1 MDLYNYFYFTKYMR
15 IKRIKLNHHKVL
27 KTSAW
32 DLVSGDISINEDILK
47 KHHADIVVEI
57 EKKSESNFYTYLIGE
72 NGVGK
77 SILFR
82 TLSHFVN
89 RNTSIHNERIK
100 TLIDGYVDAHHYY
113 DKFDGNAFYE
123 LMDWDIWNQFAFD
136 GKNHIKDFLKYHQAY
151 MIHVNSSFGQPST
164 YSNNERFIEYSANE
178 YQSTSRLFL
187 SAIRYSNKEQLLAL
201 SKMIGKDSAEWNFGF
216 SLTAHGACGFDD
228 NSSLVL
234 LKRTNGIDIFNLIN
248 TIEKIEVS
256 KDERI
261 NDEKLTEEEKY
272 VFASI
277 YNSKSFEELF
287 LRSQYSLSE
296 IIAQFKSSKILI
308 YIKDFIKRQLPLS
321 DNDHRLCVLG
331 TEKYAHQLNIRYPKD
346 IVKEWE
352 RNFIDIHN
360 FADVDIALLLI
371 LNELKTIDI
380 NIEVANIP
388 LKSMSSGEQSI
399 IRIYSIFANIPVQFR
414 NDSILFLYDEPEN
427 SLHPIWQQNF
437 PYYFQEIV
445 ENIYSIKKSHFI
457 FATHSPLI
465 IMKSSS
471 VPNSNVLK
479 ISKDEDGILH
489 MTNVKD
495 IYSYSVEELLLD
507 QFNASYRSNAK
518 EREIHDFLHYKFESR
533 QQDPIETIKDSF
545 ALREKINDLFK
556 RFE

>member
-1 MDLYNYFYFTKYMR
+1 MR

-32 DLVSGDISINEDILK
+32 DLVVGDISTNGDILK
-47 KHHADIVVEI
+47 EHHTDIVVEI
-57 EKKSESNFYTYLIGE
+57 EKKSENNFYTYIIGE

-100 TLIDGYVDAHHYY
+100 TLIKGYVNAHHYY
-113 DKFDGNAFYE
+113 DKFEGNAFYE

-136 GKNHIKDFLKYHQAY
+136 GEISVTDFLKYHQAY
-151 MIHVNSSFGQPST
+151 MVHVNSSFGQPST
-164 YSNNERFIEYSANE
+164 YSSNERFIEYSASE

-187 SAIRYSNKEQLLAL
+187 SAIRSSTKEQLMAL
-201 SKMIGKDSAEWNFGF
+201 SKMIGKDNAEWSFGF
-216 SLTAHGACGFDD
+216 SLTAHGTCGFDD

-234 LKRTNGIDIFNLIN
+234 LKRTHGIDIFNLIT

-261 NDEKLTEEEKY
+261 NDEKLTIEEKH
-272 VFASI
+272 VFAKI

-287 LRSQYSLSE
+287 LRTHYSLSE
-296 IIAQFKSSKILI
+296 VIARLKLSKTLV
-308 YIKDFIKRQLPLS
+308 YIKEFLNRQLPLN

-331 TEKYAHQLNIRYPKD
+331 AEKYAKKLNVRYPKD
-346 IVKEWE
+346 IVKKWE
-352 RNFIDIHN
+352 CNFIDIHN
-360 FADVDIALLLI
+360 FSDVDLALILI
-371 LNELKTIDI
+371 LNELKIIDI

-399 IRIYSIFANIPVQFR
+399 IRIYSIFANIPMQFR

-427 SLHPIWQQNF
+427 SLHPMWQQNL
-437 PYYFQEIV
+437 PLYFQQIV
-445 ENIYSIKKSHFI
+445 EKIYSIKKSHFI

-465 IMKSSS
+465 IMKSSL
-471 VPNSNVLK
+471 VPDSNVLK
-479 ISKDEDGILH
+479 K
-489 MTNVKD
+489 
-495 IYSYSVEELLLD
+495 
-507 QFNASYRSNAK
+507 
-518 EREIHDFLHYKFESR
+518 
-533 QQDPIETIKDSF
+533 
-545 ALREKINDLFK
+545 
-556 RFE
+556 

>member
-1 MDLYNYFYFTKYMR
+1 M
-15 IKRIKLNHHKVL
+15 
-27 KTSAW
+27 
-32 DLVSGDISINEDILK
+32 SGCDFCGFILTLI
-47 KHHADIVVEI
+47 DCNIEIVVEI

-113 DKFDGNAFYE
+113 DKFEGNAFYE

-164 YSNNERFIEYSANE
+164 YSSNERFIEYSANE

-331 TEKYAHQLNIRYPKD
+331 TEKYAHKLNIRYPKD

-371 LNELKTIDI
+371 LNELKTVDI
-380 NIEVANIP
+380 NITGDFILEVSATKFMRINEVAKKYP
-388 LKSMSSGEQSI
+388 SYLK
-399 IRIYSIFANIPVQFR
+399 YPN
-414 NDSILFLYDEPEN
+414 
-427 SLHPIWQQNF
+427 
-437 PYYFQEIV
+437 YY
-445 ENIYSIKKSHFI
+445 YY
-457 FATHSPLI
+457 
-465 IMKSSS
+465 
-471 VPNSNVLK
+471 NVLK
-479 ISKDEDGILH
+479 IYPYSNNYTYHYQLLISSSH
-489 MTNVKD
+489 NS
-495 IYSYSVEELLLD
+495 YSYQLIL
-507 QFNASYRSNAK
+507 
-518 EREIHDFLHYKFESR
+518 LHYYYS
-533 QQDPIETIKDSF
+533 QHISP
-545 ALREKINDLFK
+545 
-556 RFE
+556 